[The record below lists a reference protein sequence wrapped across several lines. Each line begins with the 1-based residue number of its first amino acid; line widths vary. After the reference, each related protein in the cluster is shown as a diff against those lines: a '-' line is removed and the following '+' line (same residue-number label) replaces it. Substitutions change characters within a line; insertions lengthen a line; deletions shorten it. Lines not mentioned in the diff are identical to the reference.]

1 MTKATESQK
10 RLIVALLMVIVMFA
24 AYQYGYKYFVG
35 KAETLQTENEEL
47 NTRIVG
53 LKAKI
58 EKEKKYE
65 LDTAANRQ
73 IAQMVLKRFGTTVT
87 PEKSILFF
95 VDLCEKADMEISAIS
110 FGTPVAFFNAS
121 HLKDEEGAL
130 VRGNRT
136 SLGITYTASYEGL
149 KACVEHIKQYPE
161 RMSLSTLTATYSAEE
176 AALSGTMT
184 VEWFNLVTGEEE
196 KIPELENIDLGTD
209 NIFRSGNIPVPNY

>member
-121 HLKDEEGAL
+121 HLKDEEGSL

-136 SLGITYTASYEGL
+136 SLGITYTAS
-149 KACVEHIKQYPE
+149 
-161 RMSLSTLTATYSAEE
+161 
-176 AALSGTMT
+176 
-184 VEWFNLVTGEEE
+184 
-196 KIPELENIDLGTD
+196 
-209 NIFRSGNIPVPNY
+209 